1 MRRFPRRAFLAVLLC
16 LIAPLTP
23 VGATESRVITDAAG
37 RKVEVTDST
46 RIVAIGGSVTEILFA
61 LGAGDRVIGV
71 DQTSTFP
78 AAALDKKNVGY
89 MRALSPEGVLSL
101 APSLI
106 IAIEGAGPPEVM
118 EVLKRASVPIV
129 IVPEVHDEGGIVR
142 KIRLIAEAIG
152 VDGEVLAKAVA
163 ADFAA
168 LAGIRARITAH
179 RKAVFVLALGGGTPI
194 VAGKNTT
201 ADAIFRLAG
210 ADNALTG
217 MVGFKPA
224 VAEATLA
231 AEPDAVVIMADRDHA
246 MSAESLFALPA
257 FAGTPAARARR
268 LIGLPGLYLL
278 GFGPRTAHAARDLA
292 AALYPELKLPALP
305 ARPWTGAGEGQS
317 L

>member
-1 MRRFPRRAFLAVLLC
+1 MRSFPTRLAAVAGLL
-16 LIAPLTP
+16 LALAST
-23 VGATESRVITDAAG
+23 GAAQGRTITDVAG
-37 RKVEVTDST
+37 RKVEVTDAS

-61 LGAGDRVIGV
+61 LGAGDRIIGV
-71 DQTSTFP
+71 DRTSTFP
-78 AAALDKKNVGY
+78 AAALEKKNVGY

-106 IAIEGAGPPEVM
+106 IVIEGAGPPEVM
-118 EVLKRASVPIV
+118 EVLKRASVPLV
-129 IVPEVHDEGGIVR
+129 IVPEADDPEGIMR
-142 KIRLIAEAIG
+142 KIRLIAETIG
-152 VDGEVLAKAVA
+152 VNGEALAKAVA
-163 ADFAA
+163 ADFAT
-168 LAGIRARITAH
+168 LAEIRARITVH
-179 RKAVFVLALGGGTPI
+179 RKAMFVLALGGGTPI
-194 VAGKNTT
+194 VAGKDTT

-217 MVGFKPA
+217 MVGFKPV

-231 AEPDAVVIMADRDHA
+231 AEPDALVVMADRDHA
-246 MSAESLFALPA
+246 MSPDSLFALPA

-268 LIGLPGLYLL
+268 LIGLSGPYLL

-305 ARPWTGAGEGQS
+305 ERPWTGAGEGQN

>member
-1 MRRFPRRAFLAVLLC
+1 MCVVLLA
-16 LIAPLTP
+16 LVAVAPAHARTIL
-23 VGATESRVITDAAG
+23 DAAG
-37 RKVEVTDST
+37 RKIEVADAS

-78 AAALDKKNVGY
+78 AAARDKKNVGY
-89 MRALSPEGVLSL
+89 MRALSSEGVLSL

-118 EVLKRASVPIV
+118 EVLKRASVPLV

-142 KIRLIAEAIG
+142 KIRLVAETIG
-152 VDGEVLAKAVA
+152 VDGEALANAVA
-163 ADFAA
+163 ADFAT
-168 LAGIRARITAH
+168 LAEIRARITAH

-194 VAGKNTT
+194 VAGKETT
-201 ADAIFRLAG
+201 ADAILRLAG
-210 ADNALTG
+210 TDNALTG
-217 MVGFKPA
+217 MVGFKPV

-231 AEPDAVVIMADRDHA
+231 AEPDAVVIMADRDHN
-246 MSAESLFALPA
+246 MSPDSLFALPA

-292 AALYPELKLPALP
+292 AALYPELKLPQLP
-305 ARPWTGAGEGQS
+305 ERPWTGAGEGQT

>member
-1 MRRFPRRAFLAVLLC
+1 MMRRFSSRLAVAASLL
-16 LIAPLTP
+16 LALAST
-23 VGATESRVITDAAG
+23 GAAEGRTITDAAG
-37 RKVEVTDST
+37 RTVEVTDAS

-78 AAALDKKNVGY
+78 AAARDKKNVGY

-101 APSLI
+101 APSLV
-106 IAIEGAGPPEVM
+106 IAIEGAGPPEVI
-118 EVLKRASVPIV
+118 EVLKRASVPLV
-129 IVPEVHDEGGIVR
+129 IVPEVHDADGVVR
-142 KIRLIAEAIG
+142 KIRLIAETIG
-152 VDGEVLAKAVA
+152 VDGEGLAKAVA
-163 ADFAA
+163 SDFAV
-168 LAGIRARITAH
+168 LADIRARITAH
-179 RKAVFVLALGGGTPI
+179 RKAVFVLAIGGGTPI
-194 VAGKNTT
+194 VAGKGTS
-201 ADAIFRLAG
+201 AEAIMTLAG

-217 MVGFKPA
+217 MTGFKPA

-231 AEPDAVVIMADRDHA
+231 AEPDAVVIMADRDHT
-246 MSAESLFALPA
+246 MSPDSLFALPA

-305 ARPWTGAGEGQS
+305 GRPWTGAGEGQS

>member
-1 MRRFPRRAFLAVLLC
+1 MRSFPTRLAVVAGLL
-16 LIAPLTP
+16 LALAST
-23 VGATESRVITDAAG
+23 GAAQGRTITDAAG
-37 RKVEVTDST
+37 RKVEVTEAS

-61 LGAGDRVIGV
+61 LGAGDRIIGV

-78 AAALDKKNVGY
+78 AAAREKKNVGY

-106 IAIEGAGPPEVM
+106 IAIEGAGPPEAM
-118 EVLKRASVPIV
+118 EVLKRASVPLV

-142 KIRLIAEAIG
+142 KIRLIAETIG
-152 VDGEVLAKAVA
+152 IDGSALAKAVV
-163 ADFAA
+163 ADFAT
-168 LAGIRARITAH
+168 LADIRARITAH

-194 VAGKNTT
+194 VAGKGTS
-201 ADAIFRLAG
+201 AEAIMTLAG
-210 ADNALTG
+210 ANNALTG
-217 MVGFKPA
+217 MTGFKPA

-231 AEPDAVVIMADRDHA
+231 AEPDAVVIMADRDHT
-246 MSAESLFALPA
+246 MSPDSLFALPA
-257 FAGTPAARARR
+257 FAGTPAARHRR

-292 AALYPELKLPALP
+292 AALYPELKLPTLP
-305 ARPWTGAGEGQS
+305 ERPWTGAGEGQN